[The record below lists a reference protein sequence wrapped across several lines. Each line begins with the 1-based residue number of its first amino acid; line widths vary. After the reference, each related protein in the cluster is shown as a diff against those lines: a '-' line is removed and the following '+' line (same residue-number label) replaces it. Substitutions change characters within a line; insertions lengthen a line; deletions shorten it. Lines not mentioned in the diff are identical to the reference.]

1 MAASRDPFGAAK
13 MKNRAKL
20 ISTLSVS
27 GFADGSVRRDSP
39 DRAASPSTLRFYSQ
53 GIRAAL
59 NRNKYNAI
67 T

>member
-20 ISTLSVS
+20 ISTLRVS
-27 GFADGSVRRDSP
+27 GFADGNVRRP
-39 DRAASPSTLRFYSQ
+39 
-53 GIRAAL
+53 AAL